1 EIMTNVLEFFR
12 GRFENLLTSQGHPY
26 DVVDAVL
33 ETGAA
38 DIIRSFEKIVAMEA
52 FKSHADF
59 EPLAIAFKRVGN
71 ITKDFRNGSIDPSK
85 FEAEEERALHNAF
98 LRAKE
103 KAIKHIETDD
113 YLSALVELASLRKPV
128 DDLFNNVLVMAKD
141 DAVRFNRLS
150 LLREISGVFHMIADF
165 SKIVTAP

>member
-1 EIMTNVLEFFR
+1 
-12 GRFENLLTSQGHPY
+12 
-26 DVVDAVL
+26 
-33 ETGAA
+33 
-38 DIIRSFEKIVAMEA
+38 
-52 FKSHADF
+52 
-59 EPLAIAFKRVGN
+59 
-71 ITKDFRNGSIDPSK
+71 K